1 MVFFGVS
8 KFEPD
13 FNGNFKKNQHQ
24 FDSELNAKRMQVK
37 IAHLLNECFCEFHY
51 LNLKYDK

>member
-24 FDSELNAKRMQVK
+24 FDSEFNAKRLQVK
-37 IAHLLNECFCEFHY
+37 IAHLLNECFREFHY